1 MGATYSY
8 LTDSTFIIYSRQ
20 KETDQYKALFEI
32 TEGNPLSR
40 FKHEVYA
47 YALQKNHTEEKS
59 LYLYCGYSRV
69 AKCIREIE
77 NEVPYVIIEF
87 SAPEHAERW
96 DTCREQIPNVLVDIS
111 WLQPQF
117 SKHWVFQHEDNLAI
131 RKYQNYRM
139 DK

>member
-1 MGATYSY
+1 MTYV
-8 LTDSTFIIYSRQ
+8 LQEHLLFINI
-20 KETDQYKALFEI
+20 ALGQC
-32 TEGNPLSR
+32 TLSIFGQNNQ
-40 FKHEVYA
+40 FK
-47 YALQKNHTEEKS
+47 KHTEEKS

-77 NEVPYVIIEF
+77 NEVPYITIEF

-96 DTCREQIPNVLVDIS
+96 DKCREQIPNVLVDIS
-111 WLQPQF
+111 WLQPEF
-117 SKHWVFQHEDNLAI
+117 SKHWVFQHEDSLAI